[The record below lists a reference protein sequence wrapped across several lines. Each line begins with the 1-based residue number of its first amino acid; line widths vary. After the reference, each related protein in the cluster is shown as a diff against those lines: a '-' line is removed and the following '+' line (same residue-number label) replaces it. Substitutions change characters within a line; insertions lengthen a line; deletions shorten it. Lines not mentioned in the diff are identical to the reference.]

1 MTVRTSEAGVVTEP
15 PVTPPLDAQAAA
27 HMPPLGPMA
36 EGEIN
41 TAPGLGETL
50 TALREEVA
58 GAVHERLHLVAL
70 EFKQVSLNA
79 TQMVLLGTMAGLM
92 LAGAWASVLVAI
104 YMACTTHGM
113 PWGVALLLVLVLN
126 VAGAIVAWLRAQA
139 LSEAFTFPASMRMIK
154 RLTGPEPKVRT

>member
-1 MTVRTSEAGVVTEP
+1 MTVRASEAEAATEP
-15 PVTPPLDAQAAA
+15 PVTATPDMAAA
-27 HMPPLGPMA
+27 QPVGVGAVPDIGM
-36 EGEIN
+36 N
-41 TAPGLGETL
+41 TVPGLGDTL

-58 GAVHERLHLVAL
+58 DAVHERLHLVAL

-104 YMACTTHGM
+104 YMACTSHGV

-154 RLTGPEPKVRT
+154 RLTGPEPKVRP